1 MSEEIWRIWNKDE
14 SVEQRT
20 FQRTTGELPEME
32 CTKQLVSLI
41 SDEYQSGFKILDVG
55 CASGHYYNGIK
66 RIEQGISYYGIDA
79 TVPYIEFAKKYFAD
93 NSNANFELG
102 DIFNLDDGHKL
113 QFDISYCCNV
123 LLHLPDFRE
132 PVKNLLKVTKKTCF
146 IRTLLSDHT
155 HLSKFLYS
163 DQFDENGEPT
173 DFVFQNTYSFSLF
186 KAYIETLGDF
196 SVEFIDDVFDVEAI
210 NKEFVDFEEKQG
222 AVTKAQSGIQI
233 AGSKVF
239 EWTWIKI
246 TRNFK

>member
-20 FQRTTGELPEME
+20 FHRTTGELPEME
-32 CTKQLVSLI
+32 CTKQLVNLI
-41 SDEYQSGFKILDVG
+41 SAEYQSGMKILDVG

-66 RIEQGISYYGIDA
+66 RIEEGISYYGIDA
-79 TVPYIEFAKKYFAD
+79 TVPYIDFAKKYFED
-93 NSNANFELG
+93 NPNANFELG
-102 DIFNLDDGHKL
+102 DIFNLDDRHSL

-132 PVKNLLKVTKKTCF
+132 PVKNLLKLTKKTCF

-163 DQFDENGEPT
+163 DQFDENGDPT
-173 DFVFQNTYSFSLF
+173 DFVFQNTYSYELF
-186 KAYIETLGDF
+186 RVYIKALGNF
-196 SVEFIDDVFDVEAI
+196 EVEYIDDVFNVDAI
-210 NKEFVDFEEKQG
+210 NKEYEDFNEDLG
-222 AVTKAQSGIQI
+222 AVTNVQNNVQI

-239 EWTWIKI
+239 EWKWVKI
-246 TRNFK
+246 TRK

>member
-41 SDEYQSGFKILDVG
+41 SDEYESGMKILDVG
-55 CASGHYYNGIK
+55 CASGHYYNGVK
-66 RIEQGISYYGIDA
+66 RIEEGISYYGIDA
-79 TVPYIEFAKKYFAD
+79 TVPYIEFAKKYFEN

-102 DIFNLDDGHKL
+102 DIFNLDDSHSL

-132 PVKNLLKVTKKTCF
+132 PVKNLLKLTKKTCF

-163 DQFDENGEPT
+163 DQFNENGDPT
-173 DFVFQNTYSFSLF
+173 DFVFQNTYSYDLF
-186 KAYIETLGDF
+186 KSYIESLGNYE
-196 SVEFIDDVFDVEAI
+196 VEYIDDVFNVEAI
-210 NKEFVDFEEKQG
+210 NKEYEDFNEDLG
-222 AVTKAQSGIQI
+222 AVTNVQNNVQI

-239 EWTWIKI
+239 EWKWVKI
-246 TRNFK
+246 TRKY